1 MYMVF
6 HICKHTI
13 STVISFYAN
22 KLHIL
27 LQYYFSD
34 YCEKFS
40 VLMKNKKGSHPES
53 TDSMDIAFDTTG
65 RYEGGIVMVGNI
77 RKGLQSHEM
86 ASNPKKQRGPWREPW
101 PPASDSNKNGYR
113 VFSNQA
119 IVLAVISLSWVS
131 SPLKTPKVCPAPSTQ
146 EISASGL
153 CTKAFWMVV
162 AVSGTTDVSLVP

>member
-1 MYMVF
+1 M
-6 HICKHTI
+6 I
-13 STVISFYAN
+13 STVISFYAD
-22 KLHIL
+22 KLYIL

-34 YCEKFS
+34 YYEKFS
-40 VLMKNKKGSHPES
+40 VLMKNKREATQKAQAAWTSPSTQLADTRAES
-53 TDSMDIAFDTTG
+53 SWLGTSG
-65 RYEGGIVMVGNI
+65 RGFKAMRWHQTRKNNEGHGVNHG
-77 RKGLQSHEM
+77 
-86 ASNPKKQRGPWREPW
+86 

-131 SPLKTPKVCPAPSTQ
+131 SPLKTPKVCPAPSIQ